1 MPRTRPHRIV
11 FYIGDAQHQRLS
23 EAIQGSGLERADWLR
38 AAIDGAAS
46 GGAPHGTSASTEGA
60 SADLAA
66 AHATIQGQADLI
78 QQMRERQG
86 MSDSL
91 NQELSQRLKESL
103 ASHDRLQLM
112 LPAAGQTSRRWWRF
126 W

>member
-11 FYIGDAQHQRLS
+11 FYIGDSQFQRLG
-23 EAIQGSGLERADWLR
+23 EAIQESGMERADWLR
-38 AAIDGAAS
+38 AAVDGAAS
-46 GGAPHGTSASTEGA
+46 GAPQGTSSSTVGAPAE
-60 SADLAA
+60 LAA
-66 AHATIQGQADLI
+66 AHATIQGQQDLI

-103 ASHDRLQLM
+103 ASNDRLQLM
-112 LPAAGQTSRRWWRF
+112 LPAAGQTGRPWWKL